1 MIPDNASA
9 PSAGTTMAP
18 MSSFSGEVVAISVA
32 PEEGAPT
39 VRVDEVRAVP
49 GRGLEGDRY
58 FHLLGKFSRKMDPGR
73 EVTLVEA
80 EAVEALA
87 RDYGIAL
94 QEGATRR
101 NITTRGVPLNHLVD
115 REFRVGDAVL
125 RGVRLCDP
133 CGYLEKMT
141 VPGVKKGLAHRG
153 GLNAAVVAGGTI
165 RTGDPIRPAD
175 DSV

>member
-1 MIPDNASA
+1 MES
-9 PSAGTTMAP
+9 
-18 MSSFSGEVVAISVA
+18 MSTFEGEVVSISIA

-58 FHLLGKFSRKMDPGR
+58 FHLLGKFSRKQDPGR
-73 EVTLVEA
+73 EVTLVES

-94 QEGATRR
+94 EDGATRR
-101 NITTRGVPLNHLVD
+101 NITTVGVPLNHLIGRD
-115 REFRVGDAVL
+115 FRVGDAVL

-141 VPGVKKGLAHRG
+141 APGVKKGLAHRG
-153 GLNAAVVAGGTI
+153 GLNAAIVSEGTI
-165 RTGDPIRPAD
+165 RRGDAIRPAD
-175 DSV
+175 ASV